1 MKKGAV
7 AFEVFIYGEYE
18 DYTQS
23 NIISQFDFNEAKAF
37 ESDCIQNYTPND
49 YISNIYIKSLYNI
62 KESAIANTIVTDLFR
77 CNIQK
82 DQYFITNFNY
92 MSIDEFLSIYKKKDS
107 LPNNGIK
114 LNLFCTEE
122 IDNNIAQFEIE
133 VVFESGLIL
142 KANTNLITL
151 E

>member
-18 DYTQS
+18 NYTQS

-82 DQYFITNFNY
+82 DSYGSTTFSY
-92 MSIDEFLSIYKKKDS
+92 MSIDDLISLYKKKNS
-107 LPNNGIK
+107 IPTNGIK
-114 LNLFCTEE
+114 INLFCTEK
-122 IDNNIAQFEIE
+122 IDNNITKFEIE
-133 VVFESGLIL
+133 VVFNSGLIL
-142 KANTNLITL
+142 TSTTNLITL